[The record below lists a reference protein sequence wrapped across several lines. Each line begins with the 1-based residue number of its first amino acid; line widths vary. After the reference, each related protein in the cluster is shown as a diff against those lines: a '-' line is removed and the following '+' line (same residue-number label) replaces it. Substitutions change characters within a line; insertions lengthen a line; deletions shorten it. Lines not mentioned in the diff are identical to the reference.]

1 MSFKINKKKIKAVGG
16 YGRNCAS
23 TSFFQFPDNEKEYNR
38 RFELATLNRYY
49 RDERDLFKRGVD
61 NNYTI
66 TDIPN
71 RYQNN
76 EMRHYETR
84 VAHDEFSQMYHTPK
98 YHTTA
103 IQGLPLLRANYRII
117 EREDEMD
124 IDKVYQT
131 ENRKKHYF
139 GHHDRG
145 EMFRQLNMY
154 YDDFDMKFA
163 RKKVFKQNPAFIN
176 RNPMDFPYETSPDD
190 ISNDTKHQLFG
201 KNNKRHIKKSGGSDP
216 DNISKVTQ
224 SSTFFPKVKKRK
236 EILYK
241 QPRMRLEF
249 EPATFKLNYTTIRD
263 TNEAIH
269 QKYNQKPKNIRHP
282 ILPGRQ

>member
-1 MSFKINKKKIKAVGG
+1 MFKFNKKKIKAIGG
-16 YGRNCAS
+16 YGRNCES
-23 TSFFQFPDNEKEYNR
+23 LTFFKFPNNEKEYNR

-49 RDERDLFKRGVD
+49 RDERDLYKRGVD

-76 EMRHYETR
+76 EMRHLETR
-84 VAHDEFSQMYHTPK
+84 IAHDEFAQAFHTPK

-124 IDKVYQT
+124 VSKVYQ
-131 ENRKKHYF
+131 EEYRKRHYF
-139 GHHDRG
+139 GFHDRG
-145 EMFRQLNMY
+145 EMYRQRNMY

-163 RKKVFKQNPAFIN
+163 RKKQFKPNPAFLE
-176 RNPMDFPYETSPDD
+176 RNPMDFPYDTNTSD
-190 ISNDTKHQLFG
+190 ISSNTKHQLYG
-201 KNNKRHIKKSGGSDP
+201 KNNFKHIKKRGGSDP
-216 DNISKVTQ
+216 ETIRTIEQ
-224 SSTFFPKVKKRK
+224 SQTYFPKTKKRK
-236 EILYK
+236 EVLYGK
-241 QPRMRLEF
+241 VRIRNEF
-249 EPATFKLNYTTIRD
+249 EPVNFKLNYTTIRD
-263 TNEAIH
+263 TNEEIH
-269 QKYNQKPKNIRHP
+269 RKYNPKPKYVRRP